1 MSLPREWSFQDSCRA
16 SRLLEDVDLDVVAM
30 AASSQEMVV
39 TGSSA
44 IIDENMNNQPAT
56 QLGSLLSIHSAPVFD
71 LSGSVAVGAPSPIQ
85 PGSLAVQVTATS
97 TPIVPPHLQSP
108 EGTLLEDEDTDNL
121 LTISSLTARPLIAKS
136 RELRS
141 VKCIAPKGKKSRQ
154 KNETRKPRNT
164 TYVPLDGGYGWVVVF
179 GAFFVQ
185 FWVTGLVKSYGVLY
199 VEVMETFKDSSASVA
214 SWIPA
219 ILTCLCLALAP
230 ITSMLCQKYSCRTVV
245 FVGGLFC
252 ALGLITSY
260 FATRLI
266 HLFFTFGVLTGLLN
280 FNYVFSFIDQTTLHL
295 TLSRKKNFIGIGG
308 GLSTTPGIIL
318 VSQYFDKHRAL
329 ANGICVSGT
338 AAGSFMFP
346 LLIELLVKDFGFHGT
361 ILLLGGCMLHVC
373 VSATLY
379 RPLDENYAP
388 EEHILVEKIEKEVK
402 EQDQDKSTQQKLEL
416 LFAND
421 PTARHN
427 MLNELFH
434 QNSNIVA
441 VELTDSDEE
450 KDVMGEGLPMKSIS
464 KIRSSSILHSVED
477 LSTDSTCVYKAARSS
492 LRSLRSSV
500 TAMGPTEQQQPPSSP
515 PSRMPSLTPTAA
527 STESKITFM
536 QRVTRY
542 IDLSLLKNPQ
552 FIMMCISVSLMSTG
566 SPYMLYYLPAYVHAA
581 GYTKSEAGYL
591 VAISAALDLCGRL
604 GLGWLSDLK
613 LFDRRKGYIG
623 SVVGAGVAVLAIP
636 MAHSFYVLA
645 CSVGMYGLCLG
656 CWFLLVPVLLADQYG
671 TDKISSSYGLVRM
684 FQSFGAISIPPLAGY
699 LRDVTGSYTVCFL
712 CMGTCMVIGG
722 LPLLLVFN
730 ENQTDPTT
738 ATKLPVNTENNNR
751 QGDTTVKE

>member
-1 MSLPREWSFQDSCRA
+1 MSLPREWSFQDSCR
-16 SRLLEDVDLDVVAM
+16 SVDRPTTGCGT
-30 AASSQEMVV
+30 AASQEMVGTAV
-39 TGSSA
+39 
-44 IIDENMNNQPAT
+44 IDENMNQQN

-71 LSGSVAVGAPSPIQ
+71 LSTGVPSPKR
-85 PGSLAVQVTATS
+85 PASLMVQATATS
-97 TPIVPPHLQSP
+97 TPVVPPHLQSP
-108 EGTLLEDEDTDNL
+108 PETIEDEDNDNL

-141 VKCIAPKGKKSRQ
+141 SKSTTKEAQAKKKKKPKRTRETKKPSR
-154 KNETRKPRNT
+154 NR
-164 TYVPLDGGYGWVVVF
+164 TYLPLDGGYGWIIVF

-185 FWVTGLVKSYGVLY
+185 FWVAGLVKSYGVLY

-219 ILTCLCLALAP
+219 ILSCLCLALAP
-230 ITSMLCQKYSCRTVV
+230 VTSMLCQKYSCRAVV

-252 ALGLITSY
+252 ALGLTTSY

-266 HLFFTFGVLTGLLN
+266 HLFFTFGILT
-280 FNYVFSFIDQTTLHL
+280 
-295 TLSRKKNFIGIGG
+295 GIGG

-338 AAGSFMFP
+338 AAGSFVFP
-346 LLIELLVKDFGFHGT
+346 LLIETLVKNFGFHGT

-379 RPLDENYAP
+379 RPLENNYLLDETTGDS
-388 EEHILVEKIEKEVK
+388 VKSDEKKNELGQETQPTK
-402 EQDQDKSTQQKLEL
+402 QQKLDL
-416 LFAND
+416 IFAND
-421 PTARHN
+421 ATTRHN
-427 MLNELFH
+427 LLNELFH
-434 QNSNIVA
+434 QNNVVA

-450 KDVMGEGLPMKSIS
+450 KDVMGETLMMKPIS

-477 LSTDSTCVYKAARSS
+477 LSTDSTCVYKARSS
-492 LRSLRSSV
+492 LRSLRSSATVVCPVPISNEVPTV
-500 TAMGPTEQQQPPSSP
+500 TTEKPKTIMQ
-515 PSRMPSLTPTAA
+515 
-527 STESKITFM
+527 KIA
-536 QRVTRY
+536 RY

-552 FIMMCISVSLMSTG
+552 FLMMCFSVSLMSTG

-581 GYTKSEAGYL
+581 GYTKAEAGYL

-604 GLGWLSDLK
+604 GLGWLSDLH

-623 SVVGAGVAVLAIP
+623 SVVGAGVAVLTIP

-671 TDKISSSYGLVRM
+671 TDKISSTYGLVRM
-684 FQSFGAISIPPLAGY
+684 FQSVGAISIPPLAGY

-712 CMGTCMVIGG
+712 CMGTCMVMGG

-730 ENQTDPTT
+730 EVSKP
-738 ATKLPVNTENNNR
+738 TKLPVNNTENNNC
-751 QGDTTVKE
+751 QGDTNVKE